1 MQTIHISRIVD
12 VTRERIIFRDEQG
25 HIASIEL
32 EPCADRYA
40 AAHPETDL
48 SGKSIR
54 CVGVRCFGEYAYY
67 EFCAEEPIRF
77 YLNLKTSRMQKII
90 TRLTGWNFHT
100 KAFEQ
105 FYSVQ
110 KRLNSAGWTTLD
122 LT

>member
-1 MQTIHISRIVD
+1 MQKIHMSQITAI
-12 VTRERIIFRDEQG
+12 TRERITFRDEQG

-32 EPCADRYA
+32 EPCANRYA

-48 SGKSIR
+48 PGRSVR

-67 EFCAEEPIRF
+67 ELCTEKPVQLYMELKIGRF
-77 YLNLKTSRMQKII
+77 RALVAH
-90 TRLTGWNFHT
+90 LTGWNFQT
-100 KAFEQ
+100 KAFER

-110 KRLNSAGWTTLD
+110 KRLNNVGWTTLD